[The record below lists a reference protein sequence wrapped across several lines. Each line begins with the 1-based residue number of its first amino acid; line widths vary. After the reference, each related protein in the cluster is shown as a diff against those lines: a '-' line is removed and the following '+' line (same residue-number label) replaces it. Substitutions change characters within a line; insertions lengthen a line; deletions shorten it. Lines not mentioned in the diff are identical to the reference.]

1 MKLIID
7 ISDED
12 YKFIKDLQSLIIGG
26 RGNCKTIQK
35 NVINAL
41 YNGTPYNLSGDLIS
55 REALKKA
62 ISEATYNF
70 EQIPIRVDKVQEI
83 IDNAPTVE
91 YTFEEAFQKTVC
103 ENRLYCPARPQGEWY
118 YNYQNGWHCSICH
131 ETVKDMPTVKGKA
144 DYNFCPRCGADMR
157 GNKNGKS

>member
-1 MKLIID
+1 M
-7 ISDED
+7 
-12 YKFIKDLQSLIIGG
+12 
-26 RGNCKTIQK
+26 N
-35 NVINAL
+35 N
-41 YNGTPYNLSGDLIS
+41 DLIS

-62 ISEATYNF
+62 I
-70 EQIPIRVDKVQEI
+70 EQIREDYVNDNFFWIKLFNI

-91 YTFEEAFQKTVC
+91 IPTELCKGCRFLKDCETCEEK
-103 ENRLYCPARPQGEWY
+103 LRPQGEWY

-157 GNKNGKS
+157 GGAE